1 MDRNEIP
8 YLTASALS
16 RLIRDREVSP
26 VEAAEA
32 YFDRIGQADGKLNSY
47 ITVTRDE
54 ALTAA
59 HQAESEIASGSYRG
73 ALHGVPVAV
82 KDQFNTAGIRTT
94 GGSSILSENV
104 PGEDATVIAKLRD
117 AGAVLLGKLNMS
129 EFAMADIYQHP
140 YGTPRNPWD
149 LTRNPGTSSSG
160 SGAATAAFLCA
171 TSLGEDTGGS
181 IRGPANF
188 SGLVGLRPTFGRVS
202 RYGVMGGSW
211 SMDTVG
217 PISRSV
223 EDCAITFQAI
233 AGHDPKDP
241 YTWDVPVPD
250 YRAALDGD
258 IRGLRVGVITE
269 PIDAPN
275 LAPEMRAAVTTAV
288 GVLGELGASTN
299 EVSIPLIPAAGALTM
314 AIIGVEWSHLHRRT
328 FEPNLS
334 ELDHNNKIRFLT
346 GSSIPAQAYYKAQK
360 VRTLLRRQ
368 ILGALEEFDV
378 LVLPSGVGAAP
389 PVESVPGIQSKE
401 HAASALTGRISFTG
415 PFNLA
420 GVPALSV
427 PCGFSGE
434 GLPMGLQIVGRP
446 FAEDTVMKVAH
457 AYEQNTEWHDRRPDI

>member
-1 MDRNEIP
+1 MDKQEIP
-8 YLTASALS
+8 FLTASALS
-16 RLIRDREVSP
+16 RLIRDGEVSP

-32 YFDRIGQADGKLNSY
+32 FFDRIGQVDGNLNSY
-47 ITVTRDE
+47 ITVTREHALE
-54 ALTAA
+54 AAR
-59 HQAESEIASGSYRG
+59 QAQGEISAGNYRG
-73 ALHGVPVAV
+73 PLHGVPVAV

-94 GGSSILSENV
+94 GGSGILRENV
-104 PGEDATVIAKLRD
+104 PTEDATVIAKLKE

-129 EFAMADIYQHP
+129 EFAMADIYHHS

-160 SGAATAAFLCA
+160 SGAATRAFLCA

-223 EDCAITFQAI
+223 EDCAITFQTI
-233 AGHDPKDP
+233 AGYDPKDP

-258 IRGLRVGVITE
+258 IGGLRVGVITE
-269 PIDAPN
+269 NLNAPQLN
-275 LAPEMRAAVTTAV
+275 PEFRAAVTTAV
-288 GVLGELGASTN
+288 GVLGELGATTSD
-299 EVSIPLIPAAGALTM
+299 VSIPLIPAAGAVTM
-314 AIIGVEWSHLHRRT
+314 AIIGVEWTHLHRQT
-328 FEPNLS
+328 FEPNID
-334 ELDHNNKIRFLT
+334 ELDHNNKVRFLT

-360 VRTLLRRQ
+360 VRTLLRNQ
-368 ILGALEEFDV
+368 ILGALEEYDV
-378 LVLPSGVGAAP
+378 LVLPSGVGPAP

-420 GVPALSV
+420 GVPAISV
-427 PCGFSGE
+427 PCGFTTE
-434 GLPMGLQIVGRP
+434 GLPLGLQIVGRP
-446 FAEDTVMKVAH
+446 FAEDTVMRVAH
-457 AYEQNTEWHDRRPDI
+457 AYEQNTDWHNRHPDI

>member
-1 MDRNEIP
+1 M
-8 YLTASALS
+8 
-16 RLIRDREVSP
+16 
-26 VEAAEA
+26 
-32 YFDRIGQADGKLNSY
+32 
-47 ITVTRDE
+47 
-54 ALTAA
+54 
-59 HQAESEIASGSYRG
+59 
-73 ALHGVPVAV
+73 
-82 KDQFNTAGIRTT
+82 
-94 GGSSILSENV
+94 
-104 PGEDATVIAKLRD
+104 
-117 AGAVLLGKLNMS
+117 LLGKLNMS

-202 RYGVMGGSW
+202 RHGVLGGSW

-258 IRGLRVGVITE
+258 ISGLRVGVITE
-269 PIDAPN
+269 NLDAPQ
-275 LAPEMRAAVTTAV
+275 LHPEFRAAVATAV
-288 GVLGELGASTN
+288 GVLGELGANTGD
-299 EVSIPLIPAAGALTM
+299 VSIPLIPAAGATTM
-314 AIIGVEWSHLHRRT
+314 AIIGVEWSHLHRQT
-328 FEPNLS
+328 FEPHLS

-360 VRTLLRRQ
+360 VRTMLRRQ
-368 ILGALEEFDV
+368 ILSALEEFDV

-401 HAASALTGRISFTG
+401 HAGVGADRPHQLHWPVQPSRSARPLCSLRFQRRG
-415 PFNLA
+415 PADGSANRGPSLRRGYRDEGGPCLRAEHRMARPPSQYLGGPITPNL
-420 GVPALSV
+420 V
-427 PCGFSGE
+427 FE
-434 GLPMGLQIVGRP
+434 
-446 FAEDTVMKVAH
+446 VAP
-457 AYEQNTEWHDRRPDI
+457 WKR